1 MRLTFLIFLACIMW
15 VGASAGQ
22 NYSLRFFGT
31 GTGDIDRVKIPVD
44 GAGNLMNIGNG
55 NFTIEFWMK
64 AFLSENAGSVSPGDN
79 DGWVTGNIIFDRDIF
94 GDGDFG
100 DFGVSLGSG
109 QIAFGVNNGT
119 ASRTIL
125 GSTQVANGQWHHIA
139 VTRALNGAMAIFVN
153 GTQDA
158 YYASGPS
165 GNISYNTG
173 RTTTWP
179 NDPYLVIGAE
189 KHDYDPSTY
198 PSFSGWI
205 DEVRISTNVRYTS
218 TFQRPTEFFLPDA
231 FTVGLFNFNEGGG
244 TIVSNWA
251 TVANPTH
258 GQRRVGGNPERPS
271 YSTDVP
277 PLIPEPCGMALILLQ
292 MVVRMLANL
301 HIAPNHETADYRTQR
316 MARLRCLNAV
326 G

>member
-1 MRLTFLIFLACIMW
+1 MLQWHQVMSVILVSSALVAN
-15 VGASAGQ
+15 AS
-22 NYSLRFFGT
+22 NFSLRFYGT
-31 GTGDIDRVKIPVD
+31 GTGDIDRVKILCE
-44 GAGNLMNIGNG
+44 GANNLMNIGNG

-64 AFLSENAGSVSPGDN
+64 AFLSENTGSVSPGNN

-158 YYASGPS
+158 YYASGPN
-165 GNISYNTG
+165 GNISYRTG
-173 RTTTWP
+173 RTTNWP

-189 KHDYDPSTY
+189 KHDYDPSQY

-205 DEVRISTNVRYTS
+205 DEVRISTNIRYTG
-218 TFQRPTEFFLPDA
+218 TFQRPSEFFLPDA
-231 FTVGLFNFNEGGG
+231 FTVGLFNFNEGSG

-258 GQRRVGGNPERPS
+258 GQRMVGGSPERPS

-277 PLIPEPCGMALILLQ
+277 PLVPEPGCVALLL
-292 MVVRMLANL
+292 LSA
-301 HIAPNHETADYRTQR
+301 
-316 MARLRCLNAV
+316 LRCMSVTLQLRIRT
-326 G
+326 